1 MSVLQ
6 LPPHIFFSFLAGI
19 CLLFKLGD
27 GGKAFFFAAFFAKG
41 QVTLS
46 GKPHADTYV
55 KQKTAAG
62 LDAAAVSTA
71 GQQLRCVYEEGC
83 QKDQNNFNHEGNIH
97 SGLYLCAKNGRHAN
111 NMQYVNC
118 KKAVPVFG
126 TAFLFY
132 G

>member
-1 MSVLQ
+1 M
-6 LPPHIFFSFLAGI
+6 
-19 CLLFKLGD
+19 FKPGD
-27 GGKAFFFAAFFAKG
+27 GGKAFFFTAFFAKG

-55 KQKTAAG
+55 KQKAAAG

-97 SGLYLCAKNGRHAN
+97 SGLYLCTRLKIYLKSIKLLRCAMG
-111 NMQYVNC
+111 V
-118 KKAVPVFG
+118 
-126 TAFLFY
+126 
-132 G
+132 